1 MIPGSIIH
9 CDPSFPW
16 FPSVDSTFLMKD
28 KRVFLILALVVLVL
42 DQATKVWAI
51 RSLKPVGSIE
61 VIPGFFRLSYAVN
74 RGVAFSLFADSQFDL
89 RWVLAAVSA
98 LAAVLVLV
106 YLARAEGQKP
116 LMGISLGLL
125 LSGIVGNLIDRI
137 RLGEVVDFFDF
148 HLAESFTWPIF
159 NVADS
164 AICIGAALLAIEL
177 LREERRERKP
187 AAESITTAREDLS
200 N

>member
-1 MIPGSIIH
+1 
-9 CDPSFPW
+9 
-16 FPSVDSTFLMKD
+16 MKD
-28 KRVFLILALVVLVL
+28 KRVFLILAFVVLAL

-116 LMGISLGLL
+116 LLGISLSLL

-164 AICIGAALLAIEL
+164 AICVGAVLLAIEL

-187 AAESITTAREDLS
+187 AESIAAAREDLS

>member
-1 MIPGSIIH
+1 
-9 CDPSFPW
+9 
-16 FPSVDSTFLMKD
+16 MKD
-28 KRVFLILALVVLVL
+28 KRAFLILALAVLVV
-42 DQATKVWAI
+42 DQAAKVWAI
-51 RSLKPVGSIE
+51 RSLKAVGSIE

-98 LAAVLVLV
+98 FAAVLVVV
-106 YLARAEGQKP
+106 YLVRFEGHRP
-116 LMGISLGLL
+116 LMGVALCLL

-137 RLGEVVDFFDF
+137 RLGEVVDFLDF
-148 HLAESFTWPIF
+148 HLAERFNWPIF

-177 LREERRERKP
+177 LREDRRERDL
-187 AAESITTAREDLS
+187 AAERVVRASEDLS

>member
-1 MIPGSIIH
+1 LSLFVAFV
-9 CDPSFPW
+9 SFCS
-16 FPSVDSTFLMKD
+16 FFFLMKG
-28 KRVFLILALVVLVL
+28 KRAFLILAVAVLVL
-42 DQATKVWAI
+42 DQAAKVWAI
-51 RSLKPVGSIE
+51 RSLKAVGSIE

-98 LAAVLVLV
+98 LAAVLVVV
-106 YLARAEGQKP
+106 YLVRFEGYRP
-116 LMGISLGLL
+116 LMGVSLALL

-137 RLGEVVDFFDF
+137 RLGEVIDFLDF
-148 HLAESFTWPIF
+148 HLGERFTWPIF

-177 LREERRERKP
+177 LREERREPNP
-187 AAESITTAREDLS
+187 ATKSIARASEDLS